1 MQQIDFKQLKNR
13 PHLFILGAGA
23 TNATIPNG
31 DKNGLKSPV
40 MQNFLNDTGLDL
52 LLEGIDLLTKSN
64 NIEDIY
70 SELYERKEYSII
82 KKIEEGIISHYSKMQ
97 IPVEPTLYDY
107 LILSLRKKDCI
118 ATFNW
123 DPLLIQ
129 AYNRVNKITKNLPQ
143 LVFLHGS
150 VAVGVCKSCKHYE
163 PIRNKAC
170 AKCGKPLVMPR
181 LLYPIKNKDYNS
193 DLFIRNS
200 WLELEYYLKYA
211 ELLTIWGY
219 SAPKSDVA
227 AKDIMYKAFSS
238 TYRRLDYI
246 EIIDIADNDV
256 LYQKWED
263 FAQETNYH
271 LDIKKNLLDTYVG
284 KFPRRSVDAYV
295 KSQLEGNW
303 NCLPWEIQ
311 DNMTFDYL
319 RKLVEPLIKQE
330 ESGSI
335 DVLNVL

>member
-1 MQQIDFKQLKNR
+1 M
-13 PHLFILGAGA
+13 FILGAGA